1 MNEFYDKHIKEH
13 GKWFWNNQTQI
24 DYYNFMKEKE
34 FIKGDAL
41 RKDKDAREKTSGLV
55 DIGLITEDR
64 RITEVG
70 NELLNIATKGNFRD
84 NNKLNIDNDS
94 YIYFK
99 QLLKT
104 SIKVN
109 DNIVRPYIVL
119 AKVLTEIGELS
130 FDEFT
135 YLLPLAISVESTKN
149 IISRIKELRNNK
161 ITIVDI
167 IYEELMQM
175 DNYKLAYE
183 HFINQKVSEDLICT
197 VGINRKSRS
206 YDKPYYNLYRRIKN
220 VFLAKKYDEIYEL
233 YLASKQINQKPGN
246 LWRKFLFKTTN
257 ANSIKKNGINNITE
271 DCPFHGCKSEIDIK
285 KIFFKY
291 LHVFKAMATLS
302 DYFDLNRRYL
312 NLTETL
318 VFEDQIVRF
327 DLLPKYFFETCINN
341 IIDIA
346 FTEDNNLSKSI
357 SLQDISKGLV
367 FNEKEIYERISKK
380 LGTVIQTHEQAIMIP
395 EIKTDKTA
403 KIS

>member
-1 MNEFYDKHIKEH
+1 MHINIPYRSFCWVIGTTSFRTAKLNLKIEQQLALLNEFYDKHIKEH

-84 NNKLNIDNDS
+84 NNKLNIDKDS

-257 ANSIKKNGINNITE
+257 ANSIKKKWN
-271 DCPFHGCKSEIDIK
+271 K
-285 KIFFKY
+285 
-291 LHVFKAMATLS
+291 
-302 DYFDLNRRYL
+302 
-312 NLTETL
+312 
-318 VFEDQIVRF
+318 
-327 DLLPKYFFETCINN
+327 
-341 IIDIA
+341 
-346 FTEDNNLSKSI
+346 
-357 SLQDISKGLV
+357 
-367 FNEKEIYERISKK
+367 
-380 LGTVIQTHEQAIMIP
+380 
-395 EIKTDKTA
+395 
-403 KIS
+403 